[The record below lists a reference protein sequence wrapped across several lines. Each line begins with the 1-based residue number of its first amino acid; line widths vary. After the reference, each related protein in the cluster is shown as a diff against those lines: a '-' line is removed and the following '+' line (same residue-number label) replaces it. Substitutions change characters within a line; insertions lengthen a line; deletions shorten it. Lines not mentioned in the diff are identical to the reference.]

1 MQKKKKNQFR
11 GAVKVGESSFPKKAP
26 FKRFKSHYEESLVPI
41 CVERHITISSPKTIL
56 TSLTEVIL

>member
-1 MQKKKKNQFR
+1 MQKEKKIIKR
-11 GAVKVGESSFPKKAP
+11 GGEGESSFPKKAL

-41 CVERHITISSPKTIL
+41 CVERHITISSSPKTIL